1 MVIKLEVVSLQ
12 HQTKYLIMKKDMI
25 AQLKAQE
32 MELIKLISINK
43 IASINQK
50 DNGELNHLQ
59 RSLLLNQSLQKL
71 LKDEN

>member
-1 MVIKLEVVSLQ
+1 
-12 HQTKYLIMKKDMI
+12 MI